1 MERLS
6 GLDAAFLAFE
16 TPTMHMHVLAVMVFE
31 PSGVSEGELPAVAYF
46 DQIRDLLSQNVDLVP
61 AFRRRAQRVPL
72 GLNHAVWIEDPSF
85 DLDFHLRRSR
95 LPSPG
100 GPREL
105 ASFVAEVASRPL
117 ETTKPLWEV
126 HLVEGLESG
135 HFAVVPKLHHSV
147 IDGAA
152 GAELMSA
159 FFEQAPGTRPPE
171 GSTDRTEVQGH
182 LPSEPELFGWGLAS
196 LLGHPEKAVEAL
208 TRTIGT
214 AHQLMRHNRRLREED
229 GLRPPPAPFKA
240 PRTSL
245 NGAISAHRRFAFLN
259 LPLRDLQNI
268 KRSFAG
274 TVNDVLLAG
283 VAGALRRLLAERG
296 ERLEDSL
303 VAMVP
308 VHLRRDPVP
317 VRGKPVAVQGDVDER
332 SRGVAPNK
340 LSAMLVSLATSV
352 SDPLER
358 LRIIAEGTRIAKEQA
373 GLVPEDL
380 FGGWAQ
386 LAFPALSSRVARLA
400 ANLRLFDHLPPLFN
414 VVVSNIHGPDI
425 PLSLAGSRLVGMYPA
440 GPIIEGVGL
449 NITAMSYSGELFIGL
464 LACRELV
471 PEVEH
476 LGHLLS
482 DSFGELA
489 KAALRNGGHWA

>member
-1 MERLS
+1 MERLR

-31 PSGVSEGELPAVAYF
+31 PSGVSSGEEPSVAYF
-46 DQIRDLLSQNVDLVP
+46 DQMRDLVSQNVDLVP
-61 AFRRRAQRVPL
+61 ALRRRAQRVPL

-95 LPSPG
+95 LPAPG

-117 ETTKPLWEV
+117 EATKPLWEI

-135 HFAVVPKLHHSV
+135 HFAVVPKIHHAV
-147 IDGAA
+147 IDGVS

-159 FFEQAPGTRPPE
+159 FFEQTPGTRPDS
-171 GSTDRTEVQGH
+171 STDRSEVQGH

-196 LLGHPEKAVEAL
+196 LIGHPEKAVGAV
-208 TRTIGT
+208 TQTIGT

-229 GLRPPPAPFKA
+229 GLLPPPAPFKA

-259 LPLRDLQNI
+259 LPLRDLQI
-268 KRSFAG
+268 VKRSFAG
-274 TVNDVLLAG
+274 KVNDVLLAG

-296 ERLEDSL
+296 ERLNDSL

-308 VHLRRDPVP
+308 VHLRKDPVP
-317 VRGKPVAVQGDVDER
+317 VRREPLSVQNDTDDG
-332 SRGVAPNK
+332 SGGMLPNK
-340 LSAMLVSLATSV
+340 LSAMLVSLATSI

-358 LRIIAEGTRIAKEQA
+358 LRIIAEGTRIAKDQA
-373 GLVPEDL
+373 GLVSEDL

-414 VVVSNIHGPDI
+414 VVVSNIHGPDT
-425 PLSLAGSRLVGMYPA
+425 PLSLAGSRLVGIYPA

-489 KAALRNGGHWA
+489 KAARRNGGHWA